1 MMGKWN
7 VLLKPQDETAE
18 EQHGRH
24 SLYKGIRRPV
34 YIQQV
39 QQSPTAEHLLSIFH
53 QLWTTTTRQ
62 KKSKLAEAQKTY
74 SMLTVQQKPVRDAE
88 DVLVPLKS
96 VNLLTLDSHK
106 SPKQTFQYNCSVLTD
121 FFLIT
126 LLFTLWME
134 DRKGNHALLE
144 PAESHS
150 SVWSQAGFFL
160 HWAKWNELIYFSWVG
175 ALSLLSVR
183 RLRHIFWN
191 LLVWRAF
198 LQMLI
203 SIIPAALQWFFSLLN
218 NVTQPRHRL
227 SLNNTARDE
236 QQRNWWWS
244 FLCLSVLPAEICSF
258 NTSVVFH
265 VSIRWQ
271 NK

>member
-7 VLLKPQDETAE
+7 VLLKPQDKTAE

-74 SMLTVQQKPVRDAE
+74 STLTVQQKPVRDAE

-106 SPKQTFQYNCSVLTD
+106 SPKANFSIQLQRFDRLFSNYSALHTLNGGQKRKPRSARAGWEPLVSLIAGWIFPPLSKMKWIDL
-121 FFLIT
+121 FFLSRCIISPQCASAASH
-126 LLFTLWME
+126 LLKPACMEGLFTDADFYHPRCSPVVLFPFE
-134 DRKGNHALLE
+134 QRDSAS
-144 PAESHS
+144 AST
-150 SVWSQAGFFL
+150 
-160 HWAKWNELIYFSWVG
+160 
-175 ALSLLSVR
+175 LS
-183 RLRHIFWN
+183 
-191 LLVWRAF
+191 
-198 LQMLI
+198 
-203 SIIPAALQWFFSLLN
+203 
-218 NVTQPRHRL
+218 
-227 SLNNTARDE
+227 
-236 QQRNWWWS
+236 
-244 FLCLSVLPAEICSF
+244 
-258 NTSVVFH
+258 
-265 VSIRWQ
+265 
-271 NK
+271 K